1 MPLWAAGGASS
12 PLSIKGPLN
21 PMNKIF
27 EQAHIGPLTLRN
39 RTIRSAAFESM
50 CPGHE
55 PSQQLYDYH
64 TSVARGGIGMTTVAY
79 AAVTESGLSF
89 DRQLVMRPDI
99 VPGLRRLTDG
109 IHAEGAAAG
118 IQLGHC
124 GNMSHRAI
132 CGCTPVGASTG
143 FNLYSPTFVRGLRAD
158 ELPDLAKAF
167 GRATRLAME
176 AGFDSVEIH
185 CGHGYLID
193 QFINPYFNHRHDAY
207 GGSLE
212 NRMRFMQMCVGE
224 ALEAAA
230 GRIAVVCKMNMRD
243 GLKHGIGPEDT
254 SLPVARTLQAMGVD
268 ALVLSGGLVSATPM
282 YVMRGELP
290 LTTMTHYMDKW
301 WLKYGI
307 RMGQPIVKQ
316 VLTRPVPY
324 REAFF
329 LDDALKFRQA
339 LPDMTLIYVGG
350 LVSGDK
356 INEVL
361 GHGFEAVQMARAVLR
376 EPDFVNQL
384 RANPHYRSQCR
395 HSNYCIGR
403 MYTLDMRCHQCM
415 QGEPLPKSIQREIA
429 RIEKE
434 QNG

>member
-1 MPLWAAGGASS
+1 
-12 PLSIKGPLN
+12 
-21 PMNKIF
+21 MNKIF
-27 EQAHIGPLTLRN
+27 EEAHIGPLRLRN

-89 DRQLVMRPDI
+89 DRQLVMRPEI

-109 IHAEGAAAG
+109 IHREGAAAG

-143 FNLYSPTFVRGLRAD
+143 FNLYSPTFVRGLRRD
-158 ELPDLAKAF
+158 ELPALAKAF
-167 GRATRLAME
+167 GRATRLARE
-176 AGFDSVEIH
+176 AGFDSVEVH

-193 QFINPYFNHRHDAY
+193 QFLNPYFNHRRDDY
-207 GGSLE
+207 GGTLE
-212 NRMRFMQMCVGE
+212 RRMRFMEMCVGE
-224 ALEAAA
+224 VLEAA
-230 GRIAVVCKMNMRD
+230 GGDMAVVCKMNMRD
-243 GLKHGIGPEDT
+243 GLRHGITPEEH
-254 SLPVARTLQAMGVD
+254 SIPVARRLSQMGVH
-268 ALVLSGGLVSATPM
+268 AIVLSGGLVSATPM

-290 LTTMTHYMDKW
+290 LTTMTHYMDSW
-301 WLKYGI
+301 WLKTGI
-307 RMGQPIVKQ
+307 RLGRPLVKH

-329 LDDALKFRQA
+329 LDDALRFRAA
-339 LPDMTLIYVGG
+339 LPQQTFIYVGG

-361 GHGFEAVQMARAVLR
+361 AHGFEAVQMARAVLR
-376 EPDFVNQL
+376 EPDFVNRL
-384 RANPHYRSQCR
+384 RDDEHYRAACR

-415 QGEPLPKSIQREIA
+415 QGEALPRSVAREIE
-429 RIEKE
+429 RIERE